1 MIEIKNLSKEYSSD
15 IGVKAIEL
23 KNISFIL
30 LDGKIT
36 SIIAPPGSGKSVLL
50 KIISGLEEQSSGDIE
65 NPANE
70 KIIYIPSEPSSFT
83 WLNVHENVKFGLYKW
98 DEKQIKELI
107 NLVGL
112 EGYEKFYPDNKSL
125 GFRFRIA
132 LARSLANNPSAIL
145 LDEPFNK
152 MDVQTKHEIY
162 SLIREVSKVRN
173 ATFLLATSNLTEALF
188 LSDKIY
194 LMKENPAEI
203 ISDLDVDLPSE
214 RNHAIYSSD
223 KFNLLRTQIENSF
236 NRVESQKLFNLSI

>member
-15 IGVKAIEL
+15 LGVKAIEL
-23 KNISFIL
+23 KNISFRI
-30 LDGKIT
+30 LDGKIN
-36 SIIAPPGSGKSVLL
+36 SIIAPTGSGKSVLL
-50 KIISGLEEQSSGDIE
+50 KIISGLENPTSGEIV
-65 NPANE
+65 NPTGK
-70 KIIYIPSEPSSFT
+70 KIIFIPSEPSSFP
-83 WLNVHENVKFGLYKW
+83 WLSGQENVKYGFDKW

-112 EGYEKFYPDNKSL
+112 EGYENFYPSNKSL

-162 SLIREVSKVRN
+162 SLIREVNKVRN
-173 ATFLLATSNLTEALF
+173 TTFLLATSNLTEALF

-203 ISDLDVDLPSE
+203 ISDLDVDLPHE
-214 RNHAIYSSD
+214 RNHAIYSTD